1 MLPVTELLS
10 LSLSLS
16 PSISRPT
23 LDPPSSPPSL
33 VVPRGPRRLHLVPP
47 PPPSQR
53 KRYTPVVLNE
63 DQVLNGDHL
72 VRTEDLVFG
81 NFPSFPTS
89 VW

>member
-53 KRYTPVVLNE
+53 KRYTPVVLN
-63 DQVLNGDHL
+63 GDHL